1 MLKNRHPRSV
11 SVVPSLNSLFLWTS
25 RVSGHVFHL
34 FNSLGDC
41 FRYETF
47 KISLNFPVYIVPHFS
62 QNTTVELVDQ
72 VIADSDS
79 EVIQKRD
86 EVEDMWR
93 SCLSKRERKTLSSH
107 HCPGYTLGG
116 DNVGK

>member
-1 MLKNRHPRSV
+1 MFFTFS
-11 SVVPSLNSLFLWTS
+11 T
-25 RVSGHVFHL
+25 HL
-34 FNSLGDC
+34 EIALGIIH
-41 FRYETF
+41 F
-47 KISLNFPVYIVPHFS
+47 KIFQIIPEFIISHFS
-62 QNTTVELVDQ
+62 QNTTVKLVDQ

-86 EVEDMWR
+86 EVEDMWK

-116 DNVGK
+116 DNVGKYKLAPIRSSENET